1 MKRIHL
7 FLFFFFVTVNQIVAQ
22 QIDSMMMEYELN
34 LPIEKVHLH
43 FDKNIYNKDE
53 TIFYKGYIR
62 TGNDP
67 SQLSKNLYVEWYD
80 TTGRLIK
87 QTVSPVFQSSAKG
100 SFELPTGF
108 SGNFVQVKAYT
119 SWMLNHDTDFI
130 FKKDILINSPVVVS
144 AKLTA

>member
-53 TIFYKGYIR
+53 TIFYKGY
-62 TGNDP
+62 
-67 SQLSKNLYVEWYD
+67 
-80 TTGRLIK
+80 
-87 QTVSPVFQSSAKG
+87 
-100 SFELPTGF
+100 
-108 SGNFVQVKAYT
+108 
-119 SWMLNHDTDFI
+119 
-130 FKKDILINSPVVVS
+130 
-144 AKLTA
+144 